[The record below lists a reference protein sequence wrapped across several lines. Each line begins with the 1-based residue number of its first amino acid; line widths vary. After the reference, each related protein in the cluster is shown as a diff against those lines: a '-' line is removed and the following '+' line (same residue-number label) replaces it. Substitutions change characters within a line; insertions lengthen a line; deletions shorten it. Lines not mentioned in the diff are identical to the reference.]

1 MIGQV
6 ALTKDKGQL
15 FLIIGTNTAGFY
27 TGLSLIQTNKL
38 GVITESEPKVM
49 CSLMDILDYS
59 KIADQTIKLI
69 HRESDEKEA
78 KEDST
83 KSLGPIEEDE
93 EQKDESLTL

>member
-1 MIGQV
+1 
-6 ALTKDKGQL
+6 
-15 FLIIGTNTAGFY
+15 
-27 TGLSLIQTNKL
+27 
-38 GVITESEPKVM
+38 
-49 CSLMDILDYS
+49 MDILDYS